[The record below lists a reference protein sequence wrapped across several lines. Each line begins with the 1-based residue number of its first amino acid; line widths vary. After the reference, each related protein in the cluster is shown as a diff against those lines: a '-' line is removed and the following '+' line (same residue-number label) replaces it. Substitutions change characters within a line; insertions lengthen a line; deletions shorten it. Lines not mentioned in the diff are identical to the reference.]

1 MPVGVVSGETEYF
14 EEEPPLRG
22 GVFTPWKRLFVDHLR
37 DCYRQRRVF
46 REAIN
51 DLRTEMLSETGRMH
65 AENRERLKGLEEEIK
80 DHSGKLEVKIDEGN
94 RRLEAYQ
101 KWIMGGLLMGLVSLL
116 AYFATHFGPL
126 SVKL

>member
-1 MPVGVVSGETEYF
+1 VVSNETEYF

-80 DHSGKLEVKIDEGN
+80 EQSGKLETKIGDGN
-94 RRLEAYQ
+94 SRIEALQ
-101 KWIMGGLLMGLVSLL
+101 KWIIGGLLTCLVGLL

>member
-1 MPVGVVSGETEYF
+1 
-14 EEEPPLRG
+14 
-22 GVFTPWKRLFVDHLR
+22 VFTPWKRLFADHLR

-51 DLRTEMLSETGRMH
+51 DLRTEMLSETARMH
-65 AENRERLKGLEEEIK
+65 SENRERLKDLDTEIK
-80 DHSGKLEVKIDEGN
+80 EQSAKLEIQIGAGN
-94 RRLEAYQ
+94 SRMEALQ
-101 KWIMGGLLMGLVSLL
+101 KWIIGGLLTCLIGLL